1 VPRTLREAIAALET
15 SEAARD
21 AFGER
26 VIDHYLQMARWEQE
40 AVDRAVTDWELLRNF
55 ERI

>member
-1 VPRTLREAIAALET
+1 LRQAIAALET

-21 AFGER
+21 AFGEH
-26 VIDHYLQMARWEQE
+26 VIEHYLQMARSEQE
-40 AVDRAVTDWELLRNF
+40 AFERAVTDWELLRNF